1 MLASAGMHVFVA
13 HVGTAALQLHR
24 AHRGRLDLV
33 LLDLNM
39 PGLPGDEVYRSLRR
53 EEPALPI
60 LLSSGHP
67 EEEALA
73 RLQGGERLAF
83 LQKPYG
89 IGALRRRVR
98 EILEAQ

>member
-1 MLASAGMHVFVA
+1 MLTSVGMRVLVA
-13 HVGTAALQLHR
+13 HDGSAALALHR
-24 AHRGRLDLV
+24 EHRGSLDLV

-73 RLQGGERLAF
+73 RLQGGEALAF

-89 IGALRRRVR
+89 ADALRRRVR
-98 EILEAQ
+98 EILEA